1 MKINNPV
8 TQNEVLLQPAKPLV
22 SKTDLKGIITYANE
36 NFIQVSGFSREELI
50 GKNHNIIRH
59 PEMPPE
65 AFADLWNVLKAGH
78 PWRGLVKNRCKNGD
92 FYWVEAFV
100 SPIRENG
107 QIVGYMSIRSIPD
120 RREVEAAASLY
131 CAIREGRSRFP
142 ASMRPTSEESLG
154 TRLAI
159 GIPLMVLMAMAGKL
173 APDPWG
179 WVAFGLF
186 AVSLLSFGRKLHAK
200 VLKPMIRL
208 KQAINDINEGKLAT
222 RIIPPGG
229 PLDAL
234 FIHMEGLRIQQRA
247 TLADVLLSARELA
260 AQGEQLA
267 GAIQRLEFA
276 SGQQSERV
284 MQVAAAMEEMSVSV
298 NEIAGN
304 TEQSLAATQSTD
316 RAAARTSQTMQD
328 STASVQAVVSSVGQS
343 QSSIR
348 EMTEAIGDIGNFAGL
363 IKDIADQTNLLAL
376 NAAIEAARAGESGRG
391 FAVVAD
397 EVRKLAERS
406 AKSTADI
413 SRSLAG
419 MQSKAEMMVTSMDE
433 AMLAVDRST
442 DSIHKTAASLD
453 HIASESRNATEMAT
467 SIRGMLNQQSSASLD
482 VAASMEGLSA
492 LLEQNHQTTSDI
504 STTMQHLCTTSG
516 NLRSLIQHLEATL

>member
-1 MKINNPV
+1 MKTNHPV
-8 TQNEVLLQPAKPLV
+8 TQNEVLLQPAMPLV
-22 SKTDLKGIITYANE
+22 SKTDLKGNITYANE
-36 NFIQVSGFSREELI
+36 NFIQISGFSREELI
-50 GKNHNIIRH
+50 GKNHNLIRH
-59 PEMPPE
+59 PDMPAE
-65 AFADLWNVLKAGH
+65 VFADLWQMLKAGH
-78 PWRGLVKNRCKNGD
+78 PWRCVIKNRCKNGD

-107 QIVGYMSIRSIPD
+107 QIVGYMSIRSIPE
-120 RREVEAAASLY
+120 RREIAEAESLY
-131 CAIREGRSRFP
+131 RAIRDGSASFP
-142 ASMRPTSEESLG
+142 ASLRPTSEESLG

-179 WVAFGLF
+179 WVAFALF
-186 AVSLLSFGRKLHAK
+186 AVSLLSFGRKLQAK

-208 KQAINDINEGKLAT
+208 KKAINDINEGKLSI

-260 AQGEQLA
+260 AQGEELA
-267 GAIQRLEFA
+267 GAIQRLENA

-298 NEIAGN
+298 SEIAGN
-304 TEQSLAATQSTD
+304 TEQSLAATQNTD
-316 RAAARTSQTMQD
+316 RAAAQTSRTMQD
-328 STASVQAVVSSVGQS
+328 STASVQAVVTSVGLS

-348 EMTEAIGDIGNFAGL
+348 DMTEAIAHIGNFASL

-406 AKSTADI
+406 AKSTSDI
-413 SRSLAG
+413 SISLAG
-419 MQSKAEMMVTSMDE
+419 MQNKAEMMVTSMDE
-433 AMLAVDRST
+433 AMQAVQRST

-453 HIASESRNATEMAT
+453 QISSESRNATEMAT
-467 SIRGMLNQQSSASLD
+467 SIRGMLTQQSSASLD
-482 VAASMEGLSA
+482 VAASMEGLTA

-504 STTMQHLCTTSG
+504 SATMQNLCTTSG